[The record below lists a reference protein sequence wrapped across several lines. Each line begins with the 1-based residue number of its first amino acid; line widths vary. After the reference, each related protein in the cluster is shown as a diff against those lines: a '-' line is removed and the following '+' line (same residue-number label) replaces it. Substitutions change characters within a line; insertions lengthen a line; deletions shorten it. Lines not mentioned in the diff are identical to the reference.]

1 MSKYSPLRD
10 HLLRQ
15 RNSEFE
21 MTFCEIAKILG
32 FTLPSSAGRPQW
44 WVNTNGDSGHV
55 QRDAWRVAGYNA
67 FLIAGSER
75 VKFRKEASAFQT
87 QALTAQSAAPTI
99 LARTDLG
106 VDASSPPLPPV
117 TAGKPPLHVAEL
129 IKAGFSHAA
138 AWTLSSD
145 GGPVLD
151 RPLPKDVGVYA
162 FTMGGTAVYVGLAT
176 MGLAKRIYFYA
187 RPGVT
192 QRTSLRLNGI
202 IRNELQAGSLIDIY
216 VAFPPDLEWKGLPVH
231 GSAGLE
237 LGLIK
242 KYGLSWNMRSSR

>member
-10 HLLRQ
+10 HLLHQ
-15 RNSEFE
+15 RYGEFE
-21 MTFCEIAKILG
+21 MTFREIEKILG

-44 WVNTNGDSGHV
+44 WANTTGDSGHV
-55 QRDAWRVAGYNA
+55 QRDAWRVAGYDA

-75 VKFRKEASAFQT
+75 VKFRNKESGLRT
-87 QALTAQSAAPTI
+87 QALTAQPVAPTI
-99 LARTDLG
+99 LARTDLR
-106 VDASSPPLPPV
+106 VNPIPPPLTPV
-117 TAGKPPLHVAEL
+117 TAGKPPLHVGEL
-129 IKAGFSHAA
+129 IRAGFSHAT
-138 AWTLSSD
+138 AWILSSD
-145 GGPVLD
+145 GRPVLD
-151 RPLPKDVGVYA
+151 KPLPKDVGVYA

-202 IRNELQAGSLIDIY
+202 IRNELLAGSLIDIY
-216 VAFPPDLEWKGLPVH
+216 VALPPDLEWNGLPVH

-242 KYGLSWNMRSSR
+242 KYQLSWNMRSSR